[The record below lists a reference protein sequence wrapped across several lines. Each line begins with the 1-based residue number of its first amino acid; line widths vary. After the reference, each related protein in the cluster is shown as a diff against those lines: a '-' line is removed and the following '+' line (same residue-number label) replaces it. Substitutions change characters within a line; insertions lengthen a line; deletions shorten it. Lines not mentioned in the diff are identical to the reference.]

1 MRAAG
6 GGGVVGF
13 GGDAFGRQAFLK
25 LAVMLRYKN
34 GKATAAS
41 ALGMGVLDCV
51 RTEIDFLPQSAAKV
65 RVSGHRGWG
74 SNLRAGSPCCEVN
87 G

>member
-1 MRAAG
+1 MLIVSEQSQSKVISIHHLPESALRAAG

-34 GKATAAS
+34 GKP
-41 ALGMGVLDCV
+41 LLPVL
-51 RTEIDFLPQSAAKV
+51 
-65 RVSGHRGWG
+65 
-74 SNLRAGSPCCEVN
+74 
-87 G
+87 